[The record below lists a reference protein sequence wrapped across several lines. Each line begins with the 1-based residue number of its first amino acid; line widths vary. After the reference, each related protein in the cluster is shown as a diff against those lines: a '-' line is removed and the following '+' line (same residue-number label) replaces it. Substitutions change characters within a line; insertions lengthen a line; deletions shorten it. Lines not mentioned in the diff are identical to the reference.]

1 MKAVHLDIDRIVVD
15 GLPEARQRQFAH
27 SLEEQL
33 RQWAASGAASGMS
46 KNTRVRIP
54 ALNAG
59 VLKPGATASEAARQV
74 VNSVARRVG
83 ASGHSGKTDAGEC
96 GRPGGARPCLT
107 SRHCW

>member
-1 MKAVHLDIDRIVVD
+1 MRTVHLEIGRIVVE
-15 GLPEARQRQFAH
+15 GLPEARQRQFAR

-83 ASGHSGKTDAGEC
+83 ASGQRGNAGGQE
-96 GRPGGARPCLT
+96 ARG
-107 SRHCW
+107 HV